1 MGERLSSVFSADGTL
16 ISASAAPHCG
26 RERAKRKHLNLP
38 FKNQVNF
45 YSELSLI
52 SRRGSTGAAL
62 CEVGCGW
69 GCGQE
74 RARQEKNLGV
84 RMSERSH

>member
-38 FKNQVNF
+38 FKNQVNSTQSCPSF
-45 YSELSLI
+45 QEEVPQEPHCV
-52 SRRGSTGAAL
+52 RWGADGDAVKKERG
-62 CEVGCGW
+62 
-69 GCGQE
+69 
-74 RARQEKNLGV
+74 KKKI
-84 RMSERSH
+84 